1 MFSFQGLSK
10 IQELNS
16 GSSKMTPKPM
26 IVEMNKSEETKKK
39 PEFSIFKESRT
50 NKLSARILLPGV
62 VSGQEVELDVGE
74 DRLILTSKHYLLDIF
89 LPLRMDPTQTRARFI
104 RNEQVLSLQISIV
117 P

>member
-39 PEFSIFKESRT
+39 PEFTIFKESQT

-89 LPLRMDPTQTRARFI
+89 LPLRMDPTQTRARVI

>member
-39 PEFSIFKESRT
+39 PEFTIFKESQT